1 MIDAPQGKILGGFF
15 SPDFVVFQIENQGES
30 FLQVH
35 TSKQSLG
42 AVAAIES
49 EVLNYAVLD
58 LASKKDLFYV
68 FAARKVSPS
77 ITWLEMIQ
85 IFYDVKKKKW
95 QQPAQVTYALSEQQC
110 ADKLR
115 VNEGL
120 VILAC
125 EKTNTITI
133 MRRQGMIS
141 IFEKTFTEQ
150 RNYFEQLQIVSHK
163 DGLQTYIMFSMSQ
176 NKVYRIGMIEVLLDE
191 EKASDDQLIIDYGEL
206 SVPTNSD
213 SSSASNSGPIKLGGG
228 DQYLLTT
235 SETFTRIKGYTMCA
249 FDEVVQST
257 GSTECSKLDSGKF
270 LLNPF
275 ATKVT
280 KCGSSALSALEEAKL
295 GFLCTEE

>member
-1 MIDAPQGKILGGFF
+1 M
-15 SPDFVVFQIENQGES
+15 
-30 FLQVH
+30 
-35 TSKQSLG
+35 
-42 AVAAIES
+42 
-49 EVLNYAVLD
+49 
-58 LASKKDLFYV
+58 
-68 FAARKVSPS
+68 
-77 ITWLEMIQ
+77 
-85 IFYDVKKKKW
+85 
-95 QQPAQVTYALSEQQC
+95 
-110 ADKLR
+110 
-115 VNEGL
+115 
-120 VILAC
+120 AC
-125 EKTNTITI
+125 ENTNTITI
-133 MRRQGMIS
+133 MRRQGMIT

-150 RNYFEQLQIVSHK
+150 RNYFEQLQIVTHK

-176 NKVYRIGMIEVLLDE
+176 NSVYRIGMIEVLLDE
-191 EKASDDQLIIDYGEL
+191 EKADDDQLIIDYGEL

-213 SSSASNSGPIKLGGG
+213 SSSASNRGPIKLGGG

-295 GFLCTEE
+295 SFLCTDEEASAFDMFTIIVLATLGLGLTCCCASFCLFCRYRAKSNNAIDDMQMMDERRHDPLMAQRIQE